1 MAVRTLDHVNIRT
14 IDVPG
19 TTAFFRDVLGLE
31 ARVAPGADDIGKG
44 CWIHDPAGH
53 PIIHIGPV
61 DGRYPSDDMLPF
73 TPTRGSGAVHHVAL
87 ECDDLADMLKRIG
100 GTGRPFTRKDY
111 PPANLTQIF
120 VMEENGILLELN
132 FRLEPR

>member
-14 IDVPG
+14 ADVPG
-19 TTAFFRDVLGLE
+19 TAAFFRDILGLE
-31 ARVAPGADDIGKG
+31 ARAAPGADHIDKG
-44 CWIHDPAGH
+44 CWMYDPAGH

-73 TPTRGSGAVHHVAL
+73 TPARGSGALHHVAL
-87 ECDDLADMLKRIG
+87 ECDDVDDMLRRLDAAG
-100 GTGRPFTRKDY
+100 WTFTRKDY
-111 PPANLTQIF
+111 PPANLTQLF
-120 VMEENGILLELN
+120 VMEENGIILELN